1 MNFNLSK
8 FGKLCIGLYLQ
19 SNSVKYNN
27 VGNLV
32 KLLNEQFNI
41 YKEILR
47 GGKEDNLL
55 FEQLRFIKH
64 EFNGGNET
72 RWFHEQSTIF
82 KRVPKEDKVVK
93 LLCEQISSFKKGL
106 KGGIIS
112 SLLKLQ
118 SNRSRLFNN
127 GNVFIKL

>member
-1 MNFNLSK
+1 M
-8 FGKLCIGLYLQ
+8 
-19 SNSVKYNN
+19 
-27 VGNLV
+27 
-32 KLLNEQFNI
+32 
-41 YKEILR
+41 LR
-47 GGKEDNLL
+47 GGKEANLL
-55 FEQLRFIKH
+55 FEQLSFIKH

-72 RWFHEQSTIF
+72 RWFHEQSTSF
-82 KRVPKEDKVVK
+82 KPVPKEDKVVK

-118 SNRSRLFNN
+118 SNRSILFNN